1 MNKAHVKVIVSA
13 LLIVSAVVYL
23 IASGVS
29 ETGVYYRTVPEIL
42 SDSSSYDG
50 QNLRISG
57 HVVPGSIDYD
67 QAELRLAFAISE
79 KGVTGKAISIG
90 YKGVAPDALEDEAEV
105 IVEGVYTMASNSFEA
120 TMVLAKCPSKYVA
133 EEEEESI

>member
-1 MNKAHVKVIVSA
+1 MNKAHIKVIISA

-50 QNLRISG
+50 ENLRISG

-67 QAELRLAFAISE
+67 QGQLRLAFTISE
-79 KGVTGKAISIG
+79 KEDTANSINIG
-90 YKGVAPDALEDEAEV
+90 YKGVAPDAFEDGAEV
-105 IVEGVYTMASNSFEA
+105 IVEGIYTMAGNSFEA

-133 EEEEESI
+133 EDEEESI